1 MEGHQQGA
9 THMAYKTHLRAGVN
23 GTTACASSGVDKNN
37 NVILNNRVTYRL
49 MGTVSVSPDE
59 FRATPEADRCAHC
72 CDRFTP
78 MMNQRRAKSGKPLY
92 ADAMT
97 KTLR

>member
-1 MEGHQQGA
+1 
-9 THMAYKTHLRAGVN
+9 MAHKIHLRQGIN

-37 NVILNNRVTYRL
+37 KVILNSRVTYRS
-49 MGTVSVSPDE
+49 MNAISVSPDE

-78 MMNQRRAKSGKPLY
+78 VMNARRAKAGKPLY

>member
-1 MEGHQQGA
+1 
-9 THMAYKTHLRAGVN
+9 
-23 GTTACASSGVDKNN
+23 
-37 NVILNNRVTYRL
+37 VIFNSRDTYRN
-49 MGTVSVSPDE
+49 MNAVAVDPEE
-59 FRATPEADRCAHC
+59 FRALPAADRCAHC

-78 MMNQRRAKSGKPLY
+78 MMNDRRRRTGKPLY